1 MLNETTFHR
10 QLDILAPDDAKK
22 TIDIIG
28 AGAIGSVTALCL
40 AKIGCSNINICDFD
54 KVETHNLPSQLFS
67 PDQVG
72 MPKVTAIKDTI
83 LKYTDITVS
92 ETNTKWKDKISQIMI
107 LAVDSMKTRKEIY
120 EQLNDK
126 FNVELMIE
134 ARMGAENMRIYPL
147 MPSDPE
153 AQKFYE
159 KTLYSDEEASQEIC
173 TNKSIAYNTF
183 IIGGLIAS
191 IVKKH
196 FKHEEMPKEIIFNL
210 QDYAFLKI

>member
-10 QLDILAPDDAKK
+10 QLDILAPRDAEKE
-22 TIDIIG
+22 ISIIG
-28 AGAIGSVTALCL
+28 TGAVGSVTAICL
-40 AKIGCSNINICDFD
+40 AKIGCSNIKVYDFD
-54 KVETHNLPSQLFS
+54 KVELHNLPSQFFS

-72 MPKVTAIKDTI
+72 MPKVSAIKDTI
-83 LKYTDITVS
+83 KKYTDVNVS
-92 ETNTKWKDKISQIMI
+92 EINDKWKDKVSSIMI

-120 EQLNDK
+120 EQLKDK
-126 FNVELMIE
+126 YMVELMVE

-147 MPSDPE
+147 MPSDPSQ
-153 AQKFYE
+153 QKFYE

-183 IIGGLIAS
+183 VIGGLIAS

-196 FKHEEMPKEIIFNL
+196 LKQEEVPKEIIFNL
-210 QDYAFLKI
+210 KDYAFLKL